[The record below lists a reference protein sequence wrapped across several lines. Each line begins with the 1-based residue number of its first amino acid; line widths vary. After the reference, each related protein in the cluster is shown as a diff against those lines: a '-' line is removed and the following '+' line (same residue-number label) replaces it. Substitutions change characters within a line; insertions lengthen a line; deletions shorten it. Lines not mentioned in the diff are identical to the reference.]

1 MPTGS
6 DKKRRER
13 TRAMEWEE
21 LPACTSRLEQR
32 KGSYGCLAPGQQDN
46 DAREVEGRVSVDSR
60 ARDRTATGFRADLE
74 ELTTGYVDTAWGVP
88 FCYYFHT
95 KLV

>member
-6 DKKRRER
+6 EKKRRER
-13 TRAMEWEE
+13 TRVMEWEG
-21 LPACTSRLEQR
+21 LPACTSHLEQR
-32 KGSYGCLAPGQQDN
+32 KGSCGCLAPGQQDD
-46 DAREVEGRVSVDSR
+46 DAREGEGRVSVGSG
-60 ARDRTATGFRADLE
+60 ARERTATGVRADLE

>member
-1 MPTGS
+1 MSTGS
-6 DKKRRER
+6 EKKRRAR
-13 TRAMEWEE
+13 TRATEWEG
-21 LPACTSRLEQR
+21 LPACTSQLEQR
-32 KGSYGCLAPGQQDN
+32 KGSCGCLAPGQQDD
-46 DAREVEGRVSVDSR
+46 DAREVEGRVSVDSA

-74 ELTTGYVDTAWGVP
+74 ELTAGCVDTARGVP